1 MRAPTK
7 RPGAASPAR
16 APAPDSV
23 TGSPDGDQIE
33 AQRRDVLRLLEIIS
47 PHTAGAADD
56 ITAVVPFLPPVA
68 RE

>member
-1 MRAPTK
+1 
-7 RPGAASPAR
+7 
-16 APAPDSV
+16 V